1 MRTNVRKEAS
11 DGASIAFH
19 GSRAISGPRAGTA
32 ASPTAILQGHL
43 IMDREFSS
51 KVENKPVDDRPGRAP
66 PLPRGSGGRHCQHDK
81 ANNVLFFGLKNVPSC
96 TQRAPTAI
104 APATQLE
111 AVT

>member
-1 MRTNVRKEAS
+1 
-11 DGASIAFH
+11 
-19 GSRAISGPRAGTA
+19 
-32 ASPTAILQGHL
+32 
-43 IMDREFSS
+43 MDREFSS

-66 PLPRGSGGRHCQHDK
+66 PPPRGSGGHGVNEMK
-81 ANNVLFFGLKNVPSC
+81 ANNVLFFDLKNVPSG